1 MLKEL
6 ILINY
11 CYSNSYIELTLI
23 INHQPTNSS
32 NLSNSSNLQTPQI
45 LKLLKFSNSHLPNY
59 FNANLFDTVVIKSFY
74 QF

>member
-32 NLSNSSNLQTPQI
+32 NLSNSSNSSNSSNLQI
-45 LKLLKFSNSHLPNY
+45 LKFSLSK
-59 FNANLFDTVVIKSFY
+59 LF
-74 QF
+74 